1 MYACNFARF
10 AEKTGLHKEPEE
22 SSFDFTRM
30 DESRKKELLEFNLNY
45 NERGYVNFANAVRAG
60 LPSTA
65 KKSP

>member
-30 DESRKKELLEFNLNY
+30 DESRKKELLEFTLNY
-45 NERGYVNFANAVRAG
+45 NER
-60 LPSTA
+60 
-65 KKSP
+65 

>member
-30 DESRKKELLEFNLNY
+30 DESRKKELLEFTLNY
-45 NERGYVNFANAVRAG
+45 NERGYVELCKRCAG
-60 LPSTA
+60 WASIN
-65 KKSP
+65 